1 MIDYIVNELILK
13 PAFKI
18 PQTGLANALNRVLDY
33 QLPSV
38 KLPQSVGEAIAARVY
53 TSKK

>member
-18 PQTGLANALNRVLDY
+18 PQTGLAKALNSLADY
-33 QLPSV
+33 KIMTPTDM
-38 KLPQSVGEAIAARVY
+38 IAAKAIGAPIKLFY
-53 TSKK
+53 K